1 MAGCSSGQLRGP
13 AGDSDSDSDSEGL
26 RPRLQVIHSG
36 HFMVS
41 SPHNDDRHRSKEP
54 DRSGT
59 VPAGSID
66 PTLTRLFEC
75 MSLAY
80 SGKLVSPKWKN
91 FKGLRLLWRDKIRL
105 NNAIWRAW
113 YLQYVE
119 KRKTPVCGF
128 VTPLDGSEGD
138 DHRKP
143 EAVVLEGNYW
153 KRRIEVVMKEYNKWR
168 IYYKKRLRKLHQDG
182 KLSQEQKHGAP
193 TWRGGEMFAGCPR
206 KEEGR
211 GKEDDMLY
219 DLDYFL
225 TDISDT
231 LFTTTQN
238 LPPSYQYPDF
248 DYVGNADMIQPELAT
263 LQPSLDD
270 FMDISDFFGGPRS
283 FPSQQ
288 PPLSYQENHGYLTY
302 NDGTNSHS
310 NSTIACPRVPQT
322 HSSYI
327 SRSDSCF
334 STPVLSS
341 GYGAA
346 AVPCTPSNNETKP
359 LCHYPESRDR
369 YTTESFPS
377 APVLPIH
384 CISPNLPL
392 QDQNLLFPPVSCP
405 KPPYN
410 SVATDATNLNHTPFP
425 SIHADVY
432 PLYTE
437 PSPHIE
443 APHVFPMPKTN
454 VRVTP
459 NKPRR
464 FSAETTVRSL
474 SNVSQQQISAPN
486 PDSSSNMPSCGP
498 SGLNTTTGVGSDEMT
513 FPGVAVL
520 VVPPVPSSSTR
531 GALSFASPTTKFL
544 SPVLYS
550 SSNKTVS
557 GATNLT
563 CPPLLPKAEKLS
575 PAATCG
581 DDRKDSLNVPFAQTI
596 SHWNRSDNKKV
607 ESRRITHI
615 SAEQKRRCN
624 IKLGFD
630 TLQNLVT
637 NLHGQ
642 HNSKFSKATILQ
654 KTADYIYKL
663 QQERAQLQEESQRLR
678 CQVQELSDTI
688 SVCQQQLPD
697 SGVPLTHQRFQHM
710 RQMFQNYVQSRTLQN
725 WKFWLFTILFRPLFE
740 SFNRMVSTASMADL
754 RETSLEWLDQHC
766 SLPALRPA
774 VLSSLCQLSTS
785 TSILTDPSLM
795 PEQALQAVTQ
805 GENED
810 GFF

>member
-1 MAGCSSGQLRGP
+1 MAASGHLRGP
-13 AGDSDSDSDSEGL
+13 AADSDSDSDTEGL

-41 SPHNDDRHRSKEP
+41 SPHSDDRHRNQAP
-54 DRSGT
+54 DRSGAA
-59 VPAGSID
+59 PAAGSID
-66 PTLTRLFEC
+66 PTLT
-75 MSLAY
+75 

-113 YLQYVE
+113 YLNYVV

-153 KRRIEVVMKEYNKWR
+153 KRRIEVVMKEYHKWR

-182 KLSQEQKHGAP
+182 KSFEEQKHGAP
-193 TWRGGEMFAGCPR
+193 AWRGGEMFAGYPHI
-206 KEEGR
+206 EEGR
-211 GKEDDMLY
+211 GEQDDMLY

-248 DYVGNADMIQPELAT
+248 DYVGNADMIQPELST

-270 FMDISDFFGGPRS
+270 FMDISDFFGGPRCL
-283 FPSQQ
+283 PSQQ
-288 PPLSYQENHGYLTY
+288 PSLSYQESQGYPAY
-302 NDGTNSHS
+302 NEGTSSQPHS
-310 NSTIACPRVPQT
+310 AIACPRIPQL

-334 STPVLSS
+334 PTPVLSS

-346 AVPCTPSNNETKP
+346 AVSCTPTNTDTKP
-359 LCHYPESRDR
+359 LYHYPESGGR

-377 APVLPIH
+377 APAIPIH
-384 CISPNLPL
+384 CISPTLPV
-392 QDQNLLFPPVSCP
+392 QDQEILFPPVSCP
-405 KPPYN
+405 KLPYN
-410 SVATDATNLNHTPFP
+410 SMATDATILNHVPPP

-437 PSPHIE
+437 PSAHIE
-443 APHVFPMPKTN
+443 DPHVFPIPKTN
-454 VRVTP
+454 AHVAP

-464 FSAETTVRSL
+464 PSAETTLRSL
-474 SNVSQQQISAPN
+474 SSVSQQQIPASN
-486 PDSSSNMPSCGP
+486 PDSSSNMPSSG
-498 SGLNTTTGVGSDEMT
+498 SNGLNTTAGGGTDELS
-513 FPGVAVL
+513 FPGIAVP
-520 VVPPVPSSSTR
+520 VVSPLPSSSTR
-531 GALSFASPTTKFL
+531 GARSFPSPSAMFL
-544 SPVLYS
+544 SPVLCS

-557 GATNLT
+557 GVTDMT
-563 CPPLLPKAEKLS
+563 CPPLLPKTERLS
-575 PAATCG
+575 PTTTCG
-581 DDRKDSLNVPFAQTI
+581 DDHKDSLNVPHPQTTN
-596 SHWNRSDNKKV
+596 SWSRPDNKKV

-642 HNSKFSKATILQ
+642 HNNKFSKATILQ

-688 SVCQQQLPD
+688 SVCQQQLPA

-710 RQMFQNYVQSRTLQN
+710 RQMFQDYVQSRTLQN
-725 WKFWLFTILFRPLFE
+725 WKFWLFSILVRPLFE
-740 SFNRMVSTASMADL
+740 SFNRMVSTASMTDL
-754 RETSLEWLDQHC
+754 RDTSLEWLDQHC
-766 SLPALRPA
+766 SLPALRPT

-795 PEQALQAVTQ
+795 PEQAMQAVTQ
-805 GENED
+805 GSGD
-810 GFF
+810 GLF

>member
-1 MAGCSSGQLRGP
+1 MAGCNSGQLGGP
-13 AGDSDSDSDSEGL
+13 AQDSDSDSDSEGL

-41 SPHNDDRHRSKEP
+41 SPHNDDRHRSTEP
-54 DRSGT
+54 DRSGA

-80 SGKLVSPKWKN
+80 SSKLVSPKWKN

-168 IYYKKRLRKLHQDG
+168 IYYKKRLRKLHRDG
-182 KLSQEQKHGAP
+182 KLYEEQKHGAP
-193 TWRGGEMFAGCPR
+193 TWRGGEMFAGCQR
-206 KEEGR
+206 NEEGR

-270 FMDISDFFGGPRS
+270 FMDISDFFAGPRS
-283 FPSQQ
+283 LPTQQ
-288 PPLSYQENHGYLTY
+288 PPLGYQEPHGYPTY
-302 NDGTNSHS
+302 NEGTTQPHS
-310 NSTIACPRVPQT
+310 AIACPRIPQP

-327 SRSDSCF
+327 TRPDSCF
-334 STPVLSS
+334 PTSALSS
-341 GYGAA
+341 EYGAA
-346 AVPCTPSNNETKP
+346 AVPCTPSNTETKP
-359 LCHYPESRDR
+359 LCHYPESTDR
-369 YTTESFPS
+369 YRNEAFPS
-377 APVLPIH
+377 TPAFPIH
-384 CISPNLPL
+384 GISPNLRV
-392 QDQNLLFPPVSCP
+392 QDEDLLFPPVSCP
-405 KPPYN
+405 KHPYN
-410 SVATDATNLNHTPFP
+410 VVATDATILNHAPHS

-443 APHVFPMPKTN
+443 APHVFSMPKTN
-454 VRVTP
+454 VRVAP
-459 NKPRR
+459 NKARR
-464 FSAETTVRSL
+464 PSAETSVRS
-474 SNVSQQQISAPN
+474 VSSVSPQHISVST
-486 PDSSSNMPSCGP
+486 PDSSSNLPPCGP
-498 SGLNTTTGVGSDEMT
+498 SGLNTTTGGRSDEIP
-513 FPGVAVL
+513 FPGIAVP
-520 VVPPVPSSSTR
+520 VVPPVPSSSSR
-531 GALSFASPTTKFL
+531 AVSFASPTAIFL
-544 SPVLYS
+544 SPVLCS

-557 GATNLT
+557 GATNMT
-563 CPPLLPKAEKLS
+563 CPPLLPKTERLS
-575 PAATCG
+575 PTTTCG
-581 DDRKDSLNVPFAQTI
+581 DDRKDSLTSPCTQTTN
-596 SHWNRSDNKKV
+596 SWNRHDNKKV

-630 TLQNLVT
+630 TLQNMVT

-654 KTADYIYKL
+654 KTAEYICKL
-663 QQERAQLQEESQRLR
+663 QQERAQLQEESQHLR
-678 CQVQELSDTI
+678 RQVQELSDTI
-688 SVCQQQLPD
+688 NMCQQQLPA

-725 WKFWLFTILFRPLFE
+725 WKFWLFSILVRPLFE
-740 SFNRMVSTASMADL
+740 SFNRMVSTASLTDL

-766 SLPALRPA
+766 SLPALRPT

-785 TSILTDPSLM
+785 TSILTDPSMM

-805 GENED
+805 GENGD
-810 GFF
+810 SFF

>member
-1 MAGCSSGQLRGP
+1 MAGCNSGQLRGSAP
-13 AGDSDSDSDSEGL
+13 DSDSDSDTDGL

-59 VPAGSID
+59 VPASSID

-91 FKGLRLLWRDKIRL
+91 FKGLRLLWTDKIRL

-113 YLQYVE
+113 YLQYIE

-182 KLSQEQKHGAP
+182 KSFEEQKHAAP
-193 TWRGGEMFAGCPR
+193 SWRGGEMFAGCPHI
-206 KEEGR
+206 EEGH

-219 DLDYFL
+219 DLNYFL

-231 LFTTTQN
+231 LFTTTTQN

-283 FPSQQ
+283 L
-288 PPLSYQENHGYLTY
+288 PPHCYQEAHGYPTY
-302 NDGTNSHS
+302 NDETSSQSHS
-310 NSTIACPRVPQT
+310 SIGCPRIPQP

-334 STPVLSS
+334 PNLGLFS

-346 AVPCTPSNNETKP
+346 AVPCTPTNTQTKP
-359 LCHYPESRDR
+359 LCHYPDSSDR
-369 YTTESFPS
+369 YTNESFPS
-377 APVLPIH
+377 TPALPIH
-384 CISPNLPL
+384 CISPNLPV
-392 QDQNLLFPPVSCP
+392 QDQDLLFPPVSCP
-405 KPPYN
+405 KQPYN
-410 SVATDATNLNHTPFP
+410 SVASDTTILNHAPPP

-437 PSPHIE
+437 PSKHIK
-443 APHVFPMPKTN
+443 APLVFSMPKPN
-454 VRVTP
+454 ACVSP

-464 FSAETTVRSL
+464 TSAETTVRSL
-474 SNVSQQQISAPN
+474 SSVSQQQISAPN
-486 PDSSSNMPSCGP
+486 PDSSPNMPSCEP
-498 SGLNTTTGVGSDEMT
+498 SGLNTTTGGRSDVMS
-513 FPGVAVL
+513 FPGIAVPI
-520 VVPPVPSSSTR
+520 VPPLPSSSTR
-531 GALSFASPTTKFL
+531 D
-544 SPVLYS
+544 
-550 SSNKTVS
+550 
-557 GATNLT
+557 
-563 CPPLLPKAEKLS
+563 LLNIPS
-575 PAATCG
+575 
-581 DDRKDSLNVPFAQTI
+581 AQTTN
-596 SHWNRSDNKKV
+596 SWNRPDSKKV
-607 ESRRITHI
+607 ENRRITHI

-637 NLHGQ
+637 NPHGQ
-642 HNSKFSKATILQ
+642 HNKFSKATILQ
-654 KTADYIYKL
+654 KTVEYICKL

-678 CQVQELSDTI
+678 RQVQELSDTI
-688 SVCQQQLPD
+688 SLCQQQLPA
-697 SGVPLTHQRFQHM
+697 SGVPVTHQRFQHM

-725 WKFWLFTILFRPLFE
+725 WKFWLFSILIRPLFE
-740 SFNRMVSTASMADL
+740 SFNHMVSTASMTDL
-754 RETSLEWLDQHC
+754 RATSMEWLDQHC
-766 SLPALRPA
+766 SLPALRPT

-795 PEQALQAVTQ
+795 PEQAMQAVTQ
-805 GENED
+805 GENGD
-810 GFF
+810 RLF

>member
-1 MAGCSSGQLRGP
+1 MAGCGSGQRRGSAP
-13 AGDSDSDSDSEGL
+13 DSDTDSDSEG
-26 RPRLQVIHSG
+26 PRLQVIHSG

-41 SPHNDDRHRSKEP
+41 SPHNDDRHRSAEP
-54 DRSGT
+54 QRLGAVS
-59 VPAGSID
+59 AGSID

-113 YLQYVE
+113 YLQYI
-119 KRKTPVCGF
+119 KRRKTPVCGF

-153 KRRIEVVMKEYNKWR
+153 KRRIEAVMKEYNKWR

-182 KLSQEQKHGAP
+182 KLSEEQQDGAP
-193 TWRGGEMFAGCPR
+193 PWRGGEMFAGCPR
-206 KEEGR
+206 IEEGR

-238 LPPSYQYPDF
+238 MPPSYQYPDF

-283 FPSQQ
+283 LHSQQ
-288 PPLSYQENHGYLTY
+288 PPLCYQESHGYPTY
-302 NDGTNSHS
+302 NDETSSQPHP
-310 NSTIACPRVPQT
+310 TIPCPRLPQP

-327 SRSDSCF
+327 SRPDSCF
-334 STPVLSS
+334 PTSS

-346 AVPCTPSNNETKP
+346 AMPCTPTNTETKP
-359 LCHYPESRDR
+359 LCHYPESGDR

-377 APVLPIH
+377 APALPIH
-384 CISPNLPL
+384 CISPNLPI
-392 QDQNLLFPPVSCP
+392 QDQELLFPPVSCP
-405 KPPYN
+405 KRPYN
-410 SVATDATNLNHTPFP
+410 SVATDATVLNHAPP
-425 SIHADVY
+425 STIHADVY

-437 PSPHIE
+437 PSPHID

-454 VRVTP
+454 TCIAP

-464 FSAETTVRSL
+464 PSVERSL
-474 SNVSQQQISAPN
+474 SSVGQQPISVPN
-486 PDSSSNMPSCGP
+486 PDSSSNMQSCGP
-498 SGLNTTTGVGSDEMT
+498 NGLNTTGDRSDAMS
-513 FPGVAVL
+513 FPGIAVP
-520 VVPPVPSSSTR
+520 VVSTLPSSSTR
-531 GALSFASPTTKFL
+531 GALSFAPPPAIYL
-544 SPVLYS
+544 SPVLCS

-557 GATNLT
+557 GTTTLT
-563 CPPLLPKAEKLS
+563 CSPLLPKSERLS
-575 PAATCG
+575 PTTTCG
-581 DDRKDSLNVPFAQTI
+581 DDRKDSLTIPCAQTTN
-596 SHWNRSDNKKV
+596 SWNRPENKKV

-642 HNSKFSKATILQ
+642 HNNKFSKATILQ
-654 KTADYIYKL
+654 KTAEYICKL
-663 QQERAQLQEESQRLR
+663 QQERTQLQEESQRLR
-678 CQVQELSDTI
+678 RQVQELSDTI
-688 SVCQQQLPD
+688 NVCQQQLPA
-697 SGVPLTHQRFQHM
+697 SGVPVSHQRFQHM
-710 RQMFQNYVQSRTLQN
+710 RQMFQNYVHSRTLQN
-725 WKFWLFTILFRPLFE
+725 WKFWLFSILIRPLFE

-754 RETSLEWLDQHC
+754 RATSLEWLDQHC
-766 SLPALRPA
+766 SLPALRPT
-774 VLSSLCQLSTS
+774 VLSSLCELSTS

-795 PEQALQAVTQ
+795 PEQAIQAVTQ
-805 GENED
+805 EENGD

>member
-1 MAGCSSGQLRGP
+1 MDDRGSGQLRGP
-13 AGDSDSDSDSEGL
+13 APDSDTDSDTEGL
-26 RPRLQVIHSG
+26 RPRLQVIIHSG

-41 SPHNDDRHRSKEP
+41 SPHNDRSKEP
-54 DRSGT
+54 DRSGS
-59 VPAGSID
+59 VQAGSID

-128 VTPLDGSEGD
+128 VTPLDGLEGD

-168 IYYKKRLRKLHQDG
+168 IYYKKRLRKLQQHG
-182 KLSQEQKHGAP
+182 TLFEEQKHGASA
-193 TWRGGEMFAGCPR
+193 WRGGEMFAVCPLM
-206 KEEGR
+206 EEGR
-211 GKEDDMLY
+211 GKEEDMLY

-270 FMDISDFFGGPRS
+270 FMDISDFFGGPRCL
-283 FPSQQ
+283 PSQH
-288 PPLSYQENHGYLTY
+288 PPLCYEETQGYPTY
-302 NDGTNSHS
+302 NEGTSS
-310 NSTIACPRVPQT
+310 QPNSTITCPRIPQPN
-322 HSSYI
+322 SSYI
-327 SRSDSCF
+327 SRSDSCYP
-334 STPVLSS
+334 TPVLPT
-341 GYGAA
+341 GYGTASI
-346 AVPCTPSNNETKP
+346 PCAPTNTETKP
-359 LCHYPESRDR
+359 LCHYPESSDR

-377 APVLPIH
+377 APALPIH
-384 CISPNLPL
+384 CISPNLPV
-392 QDQNLLFPPVSCP
+392 QDQELLFPPVTCP
-405 KPPYN
+405 KHPYN
-410 SVATDATNLNHTPFP
+410 SVAPDATILNPAPPP

-437 PSPHIE
+437 SSPPID
-443 APHVFPMPKTN
+443 APHVFPIPKTN
-454 VRVTP
+454 GHVAS

-464 FSAETTVRSL
+464 PSAETPVRSL
-474 SNVSQQQISAPN
+474 AIVSQQQITAPN
-486 PDSSSNMPSCGP
+486 TDASSNMSSCGP
-498 SGLNTTTGVGSDEMT
+498 SGLNAKTGDRSDERSY
-513 FPGVAVL
+513 PGIA
-520 VVPPVPSSSTR
+520 VVPPPPQPPPSTR
-531 GALSFASPTTKFL
+531 GVFSFAAPTAIFL
-544 SPVLYS
+544 SPVFCS
-550 SSNKTVS
+550 SSNKTIS
-557 GATNLT
+557 GATNVT
-563 CPPLLPKAEKLS
+563 GPPLLPKTERLS
-575 PAATCG
+575 PTTTCG
-581 DDRKDSLNVPFAQTI
+581 DDRKDSLTVPCAQAN
-596 SHWNRSDNKKV
+596 SWNRTGGKKV

-642 HNSKFSKATILQ
+642 HNNKLSKATILQ
-654 KTADYIYKL
+654 KTGEYISKL

-678 CQVQELSDTI
+678 GQVQELSDTI
-688 SVCQQQLPD
+688 TVCQQQLPA
-697 SGVPLTHQRFQHM
+697 SGVPVTHQRFQHM

-725 WKFWLFTILFRPLFE
+725 WKFWLFSILFRPLFE
-740 SFNRMVSTASMADL
+740 SFNHMVSTASMTDL
-754 RETSLEWLDQHC
+754 RDTSLEWLDQHC

-774 VLSSLCQLSTS
+774 VLNSLCQLSTS

-795 PEQALQAVTQ
+795 PEQAMQAVTQ
-805 GENED
+805 GENGND
-810 GFF
+810 CF

>member
-1 MAGCSSGQLRGP
+1 MAGCGSGQLRGP
-13 AGDSDSDSDSEGL
+13 APESDTDSDTEGL

-41 SPHNDDRHRSKEP
+41 SPHNDDRHRSEEP
-54 DRSGT
+54 HRLGT
-59 VPAGSID
+59 VSAGSID

-113 YLQYVE
+113 YLQYIE
-119 KRKTPVCGF
+119 RRKTPVCGF

-182 KLSQEQKHGAP
+182 KLSEEQKDGAP
-193 TWRGGEMFAGCPR
+193 IWRGGEMFAGCQR
-206 KEEGR
+206 IEEGR

-238 LPPSYQYPDF
+238 VPPSYQYPDF

-283 FPSQQ
+283 LHSQQ
-288 PPLSYQENHGYLTY
+288 PPLCYQESHGYPTY
-302 NDGTNSHS
+302 NDGTSSQPHP
-310 NSTIACPRVPQT
+310 TIACPRIPQP

-334 STPVLSS
+334 PTSS

-346 AVPCTPSNNETKP
+346 AMLCTPTNIETKP
-359 LCHYPESRDR
+359 LCHYPESSDR

-377 APVLPIH
+377 APALPIH
-384 CISPNLPL
+384 CISSNLPV
-392 QDQNLLFPPVSCP
+392 QDQDLMFPPVSCP
-405 KPPYN
+405 KHPYN
-410 SVATDATNLNHTPFP
+410 SVATEATVLNHGPPP
-425 SIHADVY
+425 STHADVY

-454 VRVTP
+454 TRIAPT
-459 NKPRR
+459 KPRR
-464 FSAETTVRSL
+464 SSMETSVRSL
-474 SNVSQQQISAPN
+474 SGVSQQQISVPN
-486 PDSSSNMPSCGP
+486 PDSSSNMQSCGP
-498 SGLNTTTGVGSDEMT
+498 NGLNTTTGGRSDEMS
-513 FPGVAVL
+513 FPGIAVP
-520 VVPPVPSSSTR
+520 VVSPLPSSSTR
-531 GALSFASPTTKFL
+531 GALSFASPPAIYL
-544 SPVLYS
+544 SPVLCS
-550 SSNKTVS
+550 LSNKTDS
-557 GATNLT
+557 GTTNLT
-563 CPPLLPKAEKLS
+563 CSSLLPKSERLS
-575 PAATCG
+575 PTTTCG
-581 DDRKDSLNVPFAQTI
+581 DDRKDSLTVPCAQTAN
-596 SHWNRSDNKKV
+596 SWHRPETKKV

-637 NLHGQ
+637 NLHVQ
-642 HNSKFSKATILQ
+642 HNNKFSKATILQ
-654 KTADYIYKL
+654 KTAEYICKL

-678 CQVQELSDTI
+678 RQVQELSDTI
-688 SVCQQQLPD
+688 NVCQQQLPA
-697 SGVPLTHQRFQHM
+697 SGVPVTQQRFQHM

-725 WKFWLFTILFRPLFE
+725 WKFWLFSILIRPLFE

-754 RETSLEWLDQHC
+754 RATSLEWLDQHC
-766 SLPALRPA
+766 SLPALRPT

-785 TSILTDPSLM
+785 TSILTNPSLM
-795 PEQALQAVTQ
+795 PEQAMQAVTQ
-805 GENED
+805 GENGD